1 MENVNG
7 PNPMIPNGNLSE
19 QAPVD
24 TERFQVESEIS
35 LPQHSEG
42 GEGFAIPDGR
52 LESRPDGGMETSF
65 DGGFH
70 LSNSESDEAAEL
82 ADFQSFDL
90 RSVPVDRIVGFIV
103 SAVLIS
109 GATVGLC
116 FLFFAVGLG
125 VLFCS
130 VLAGAIVIA
139 LILLYLA
146 AFWPAIEHRNRA
158 WRLTDVGLEFRHGVW
173 WKHQQAIPWARVQ
186 HADVS
191 QGPLQRMYGIGTLT
205 VHTAGTK
212 DSSVN
217 LEGLAHETAVQL
229 RDEVIRQRKSSDV
242 V

>member
-1 MENVNG
+1 MENANG
-7 PNPMIPNGNLSE
+7 PDSIIPKAELS
-19 QAPVD
+19 QAAPV
-24 TERFQVESEIS
+24 ELESFEAAARSSGAQVDQ
-35 LPQHSEG
+35 L
-42 GEGFAIPDGR
+42 IPDSSSE
-52 LESRPDGGMETSF
+52 LESRDSGIV
-65 DGGFH
+65 
-70 LSNSESDEAAEL
+70 EL
-82 ADFQSFDL
+82 DDFQGFDV
-90 RSVPVDRIVGFIV
+90 RSVPVDRIVGSIV
-103 SAVLIS
+103 SAVLIT

-116 FLFFAVGLG
+116 FLYFAVGLG
-125 VLFCS
+125 ILFYCLS
-130 VLAGAIVIA
+130 GVAVAVACL
-139 LILLYLA
+139 LLYLA
-146 AFWPAIEHRNRA
+146 VFWPAIEHRNRA
-158 WRLTDVGLEFRHGVW
+158 WRLTDVGLEVKHGVW